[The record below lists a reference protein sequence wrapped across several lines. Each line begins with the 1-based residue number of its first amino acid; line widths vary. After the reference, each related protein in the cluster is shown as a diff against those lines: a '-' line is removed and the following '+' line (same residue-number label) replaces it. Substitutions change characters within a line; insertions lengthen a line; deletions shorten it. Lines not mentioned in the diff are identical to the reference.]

1 MRHSTLLLV
10 LILGGCAA
18 MPEPRSAPAPERTL
32 AKRAGHSP
40 DLLTAGLGAAGLAA
54 IKAPEVN
61 SDPAGR
67 RQLAYYNNW
76 RGIADLSPQGGY
88 GVVYGSPIAAV
99 PGYETSAWLGEVGLF
114 SPHGVLVHIPDS
126 FDPDRPCVIVAPVSG
141 SRGIYGAMATSG
153 AWALS
158 RGCAVV
164 YTDKGA
170 GSGFYDL
177 DANIGLALD
186 GEPVAAGPQS
196 GFHPEAGPAAPAG
209 LRGIAIKH
217 AHSQDNPEASW
228 GRMTLSA
235 ARFAL
240 LALEE
245 RFPGRRFD
253 AANTRVIAASI
264 SNGGGAVLHA
274 LEADQEGLIDGV
286 VAAAPQITVPGATS
300 LLDYSLQAA
309 LLAPCAQL
317 LPQHA
322 NTPLAAFLAT
332 RGAEFS
338 ARCANLA
345 AKGWVQGPN
354 LQAQA
359 RSAHARLRAIG
370 FSEGALANNATNV
383 VSDLW
388 RALGVTYLQSYA
400 RAHVDERICGYR
412 FAPIDA
418 TGQPRAASDAERGGW
433 FANASGIAP
442 TAGVQVISPP
452 GAVDDPAF
460 AGLWC
465 LREAYESEGAL
476 GTRIHA
482 GIAAVRAS
490 ALLPDRPVLIIHGR
504 EDGLIPVG
512 ASARAYVEAALRQG
526 ARQLSYWE
534 IEHAQ
539 HFDAFLGQPA
549 FGERYVPLL
558 AYFYQGLDQMM
569 AHLDGGPAPAPSQLV
584 RTQRRG
590 LDASGSAMP
599 LSRDH
604 LGKLRADPG
613 ADAITLKQERLHVPD

>member
-1 MRHSTLLLV
+1 
-10 LILGGCAA
+10 
-18 MPEPRSAPAPERTL
+18 MPDSAPVPAPAKERTL
-32 AKRAGHSP
+32 EQRAGHNP
-40 DLLTAGLGAAGLAA
+40 DLLTAGLGAAGLAD
-54 IKAPEVN
+54 IKAPVV
-61 SDPAGR
+61 SADAAGR

-76 RGIADLSPQGGY
+76 RGIADLSPNGGY
-88 GVVYGSPIAAV
+88 GSVYGKPLAAV
-99 PGYETSAWLGEVGLF
+99 PGFETSAWVGEVGLF
-114 SPHGVLVHIPDS
+114 SPHGVLVQIPDS
-126 FDPDRPCVIVAPVSG
+126 FDPERPCLIVAPVSG

-170 GSGFYDL
+170 GTGFYDL
-177 DANIGLALD
+177 DAHIGVALD
-186 GEPVAAGPQS
+186 GAAVAAGPQA
-196 GFHPEAGPAAPAG
+196 GFVPEPGTDAPPG
-209 LRGIAIKH
+209 LRGIAVKH
-217 AHSQDNPEASW
+217 AHSQDHPEANW

-245 RFPGRRFD
+245 RYPGKRFN
-253 AANTRVIAASI
+253 AANTRIIAASI

-274 LEADQEGLIDGV
+274 LEEDTDGLIDAV
-286 VAAAPQITVPGATS
+286 VAAAPQITAPNTTS
-300 LLDYSLQAA
+300 LLDYALQAA

-322 NTPLAAFLAT
+322 STPLAAFLGT
-332 RGAEFS
+332 RAAEFS

-359 RSAHARLRAIG
+359 RSAHARLRALG
-370 FSEGALANNATNV
+370 FTEGALTINATNV

-388 RALGVTYLQSYA
+388 RALSVTYMQSYA
-400 RAHVDERICGYR
+400 RAHVDERICGYQ
-412 FAPIDA
+412 FAPVDA
-418 TGQPRAASDAERGGW
+418 AGQARVATDADRAGW
-433 FANASGIAP
+433 FASSSGIAP

-452 GAVDDPAF
+452 GASDDPAF

-465 LREAYESEGAL
+465 LRQVFESTDAL
-476 GTRIHA
+476 GKRVQA
-482 GIAAVRAS
+482 GIDAVRAS
-490 ALLPDRPVLIIHGR
+490 AKLPDRPVLIIHGR

-512 ASARAYVEAALRQG
+512 ATSRPYVEAALRQG

-534 IEHAQ
+534 VEHAQ

-549 FGERYVPLL
+549 FGERFVPLL

-569 AHLDGGPAPAPSQLV
+569 AHLDGGPAPAPSQVV
-584 RTQRRG
+584 RSQRRG
-590 LDASGSAMP
+590 MDVGGGAVP
-599 LSRDH
+599 LTREH
-604 LGKLRADPG
+604 LGNLRTDPG
-613 ADAITLKQERLHVPD
+613 ADAITLNQERLRVPD

>member
-1 MRHSTLLLV
+1 
-10 LILGGCAA
+10 
-18 MPEPRSAPAPERTL
+18 MPDPAPAPAKERTFE
-32 AKRAGHSP
+32 KRVGHQA
-40 DLLTAGLGAAGLAA
+40 DLLTAGLGAAGLTA
-54 IKAPEVN
+54 IKPPEVSN
-61 SDPAGR
+61 DAVGR

-76 RGIADLSPQGGY
+76 RGIADLSAGGGY
-88 GVVYGSPIAAV
+88 GSVYGKALAPV
-99 PGYETSAWLGEVGLF
+99 PGFETSAWLGEVGLF

-126 FDPDRPCVIVAPVSG
+126 FDPDRPCLIVAPVSG

-153 AWALS
+153 AWGLS

-170 GSGFYDL
+170 GTGFYDL

-186 GEPVAAGPQS
+186 GEPVPAGPQS
-196 GFHPEAGPAAPAG
+196 GFQPEAGPGAKPG

-217 AHSQDNPEASW
+217 AHSQDHPEANW

-245 RFPGRRFD
+245 RYPGRRFN
-253 AANTRVIAASI
+253 AGNTRVIAASI

-274 LEADQEGLIDGV
+274 LEEDEEGLIDAV
-286 VAAAPQITVPGATS
+286 VAAAPQITAPDAPA
-300 LLDYSLQAA
+300 LLDYALQAA

-322 NTPLAAFLAT
+322 TMPLAAML
-332 RGAEFS
+332 GARTAELT

-345 AKGWVQGPN
+345 AKGWVLGPN

-359 RSAHARLRAIG
+359 RSAHARLRALG
-370 FSEGALANNATNV
+370 FTEGALANNATNV

-400 RAHVDERICGYR
+400 RAHVDEQICGYQ
-412 FAPIDA
+412 FGLMDA
-418 TGQPRAASDAERGGW
+418 AGQPRAATEADRGAW

-442 TAGVQVISPP
+442 TAGIQLIAPP
-452 GAVDDPAF
+452 GATDDPAF

-465 LREAYESEGAL
+465 LREAYEGKAAL
-476 GTRIHA
+476 SKRIHA
-482 GIAAVRAS
+482 GAAAVRAT
-490 ALLPDRPVLIIHGR
+490 AKLPDRPVLIIHGR

-512 ASARAYVEAALRQG
+512 ATARPYVEAALRQG

-549 FGERYVPLL
+549 FGERFVPLL
-558 AYFYQGLDQMM
+558 AYYYQGLDQML

-584 RTQRRG
+584 RSQRRG
-590 LDASGSAMP
+590 LAADGSANG
-599 LSRDH
+599 LTSTH
-604 LGKLRADPG
+604 LGSVRSDPG
-613 ADAITLKQERLHVPD
+613 EDAIGLKNDRLHVP